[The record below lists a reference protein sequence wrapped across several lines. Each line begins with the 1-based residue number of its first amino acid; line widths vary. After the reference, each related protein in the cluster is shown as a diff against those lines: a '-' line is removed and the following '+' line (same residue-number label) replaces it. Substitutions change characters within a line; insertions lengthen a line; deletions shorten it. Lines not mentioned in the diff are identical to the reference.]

1 MSMRRILDLH
11 LHSRYSRACSPRLT
25 LSNIGQAAAV
35 KGVDIVATG
44 DFTYPAWFKAMSEE
58 LEEIGNSG
66 LYRLK
71 GASGKTI
78 FLLSTE
84 VSLVYKDGGRARRL
98 HLVVHAPNLEAVK
111 ELNVKLGASYNI
123 RSDGR
128 PILGISAPDFVRLC
142 LSIHPQFLVYPAHIW
157 TPWYAMFGSKS
168 GFDSIEE
175 CFHEQSEFIY
185 AYETGLSSDPEM
197 NWRLSALDK
206 LTCLSN
212 SDAHSLENIGREA
225 NVMELKDDS
234 YEAIYQAIKG
244 NKRLAAGD
252 AEGMI
257 ETIEFY
263 PEEGMYHFD
272 GHRDCN
278 FSCSP
283 EESKRLRNLC
293 PRCGRPLIIGVSNRV
308 AELADRPLGFKP
320 DSAAPF
326 RRLVELDKIIAE
338 ALQVKNRKSVKV
350 DKLYRELIGKFGSE
364 LHILMDLDLSAL
376 KNDYMA
382 VAEGI
387 ERVRRGQLTIIPG
400 FDGQYGA
407 IKVFPDNSFKPKTLF

>member
-1 MSMRRILDLH
+1 MRRILDLH
-11 LHSRYSRACSPRLT
+11 LHSRYSRACSPRLN
-25 LSNIGQAAAV
+25 LSNIAQTAAI

-44 DFTYPAWFKAMSEE
+44 DFTYPAWFEAMSKE
-58 LEEIGNSG
+58 LEEIGDSG

-71 GASGKTI
+71 NNSSKTL

-84 VSLVYKDGGRARRL
+84 VSLVYKDGGKVRRI
-98 HLVVHAPNLEAVK
+98 HLVVHAPNLAAVK
-111 ELNVKLGASYNI
+111 ELNEELGSKYNI

-142 LSIHPQFLVYPAHIW
+142 LAIHPQFLVYPAHIW
-157 TPWYAMFGSKS
+157 TPWYALFGSKS

-197 NWRLSALDK
+197 NWCLSALDK

-225 NVMELKDDS
+225 NVMELAVDGYDN
-234 YEAIYQAIKG
+234 IYQIIKN
-244 NKRLAAGD
+244 NKRIAAGD
-252 AEGMI
+252 TEGML

-263 PEEGMYHFD
+263 PEEGTYHLD
-272 GHRDCN
+272 GHRDCH
-278 FSCSP
+278 FSCRP
-283 EESKRLRNLC
+283 EESKRLRNIC
-293 PRCGRPLIIGVSNRV
+293 PRCGRPLIIGVLSRV
-308 AELADRPLGFKP
+308 IELADRPLGFKP
-320 DSAAPF
+320 DKAVPF

-338 ALQVKNRKSVKV
+338 SLQVKNRKSVKV
-350 DKLYRELIGKFGSE
+350 NKTYQDLVGRFGSE
-364 LHILMDLDLSAL
+364 LYILMDLDLKIL
-376 KNDYMA
+376 KNDYPL

-387 ERVRRGQLTIIPG
+387 KRIRRQELDVISG
-400 FDGQYGA
+400 FDGRYGV
-407 IKVFPDNSFKPKTLF
+407 IRIF